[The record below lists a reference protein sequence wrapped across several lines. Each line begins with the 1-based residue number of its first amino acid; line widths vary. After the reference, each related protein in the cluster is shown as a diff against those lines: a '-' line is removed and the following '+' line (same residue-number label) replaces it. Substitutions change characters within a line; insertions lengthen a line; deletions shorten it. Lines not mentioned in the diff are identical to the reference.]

1 MNFLLHSQLLKWRIF
16 CCILNFLL
24 HSQSDAA
31 IGWTLFQTFP
41 DFFMMK
47 MSDVEATGSGGS
59 RAEDSEARPQVA
71 GYGARPGGRPRR
83 PGRAKPQRHVLR

>member
-1 MNFLLHSQLLKWRIF
+1 
-16 CCILNFLL
+16 
-24 HSQSDAA
+24 
-31 IGWTLFQTFP
+31 
-41 DFFMMK
+41 

-83 PGRAKPQRHVLR
+83 PGRAKPQRHVLKKRKNSREMSLARGGCY

>member
-1 MNFLLHSQLLKWRIF
+1 MR
-16 CCILNFLL
+16 
-24 HSQSDAA
+24 
-31 IGWTLFQTFP
+31 
-41 DFFMMK
+41 

-83 PGRAKPQRHVLR
+83 PGRAKPQRHLLNEERDSREMCVARGGCY